1 MFNSTESICEH
12 TFVSRFLNADSIVLD
27 IGANQGAF
35 SHGIIQRFGCRV
47 ISAEPLGEL
56 CERID
61 RHPLLQLF
69 NTALGGKN
77 QSIAMNVFSERC
89 ASVLGPVTAD
99 ESMRIQTVPM
109 VTLAEFRRQASVD
122 HVDLLKIDIEGAEID
137 LFDACKDDEVKEI
150 KQITVE
156 FHEFVYPD
164 QHDSILRIEKRLAE
178 IGFWVISFRLDGSDV
193 LFVNRSTG
201 ISAAEVAYLRTIVK
215 YSKGIM
221 RRLRRTASSMGLLD
235 DPNAYCKSFARRK

>member
-27 IGANQGAF
+27 IGANQGEF

-56 CERID
+56 CEQID
-61 RHPLLQLF
+61 RHPLLHLF

-77 QSIAMNVFSERC
+77 QSITMNVFTERC
-89 ASVLGPVTAD
+89 ASVLGPVTTD

-109 VTLAEFRRQASVD
+109 VTLAEFRRQASAD

-137 LFDACKDDEVKEI
+137 LFDACKDDELKEI

-164 QHDSILRIEKRLAE
+164 QHDSDR
-178 IGFWVISFRLDGSDV
+178 
-193 LFVNRSTG
+193 
-201 ISAAEVAYLRTIVK
+201 
-215 YSKGIM
+215 
-221 RRLRRTASSMGLLD
+221 
-235 DPNAYCKSFARRK
+235 KSV